1 MLLKY
6 SLIFLVIIGFSLPNN
21 VFGQEEGR
29 AIDGFIIEESAI
41 DWPTDIPEELAV
53 RAVRFGGQERF
64 TEPILRN
71 QISAELPA
79 LWKQQWAVAQAWTL
93 YNFNQTLPDLVKAA
107 LPRWNSSMIKQ
118 QIKQLR
124 GFLNAQGYE
133 DAQVHAHVVPISNG
147 LFWDVWFHVDLG
159 DPTIITEVQVR
170 VVTSEKEL
178 GDDEQLSWLSVQ
190 GVDLSQQAQVE
201 LREQGLGLLF
211 IDQIRPSRKLNNA
224 TYVELDIVREQNRLA
239 RISRENGYVYA
250 KVNFNSYS
258 KYEKEG
264 NRGHFSKE
272 KTVVFDIILGHRPTI
287 KGIVVEGEK
296 TVSKNV
302 VQREITLKK
311 HQHYSESARRNSL
324 TQLYAHPLFDE
335 AEIQISEQSDT
346 ASLILNVRVTE
357 EEMRSFQWRI
367 GAGYFD
373 RLERPIRIF
382 DGYQLFRTQFSW
394 VHRNL
399 GGGGQ
404 QFTAGLKLSYFERY
418 IEADYLFPFV
428 FNTNSSVRIHPF
440 SQYRDERAYDISST
454 GIGTAFSYMVNN
466 RLTGTLSY
474 RFALNDESNVEAGQ
488 GIPDS
493 LLTYNLSVFNLST
506 RYHSEGIIGYNT
518 FSVQPT
524 FEFSGLFGEGD
535 FSYQRLLLDL
545 RKYTPV
551 GRSSVFASRIRGG
564 WIFEQN
570 RDSLPSD
577 VRFYNGGSTLVRGW
591 ARHNLGPKEWVERV
605 DSSSGNSVSRY
616 SFVPTGGK
624 ASLTLNLEWREQ
636 FKKWRGGYGVLF
648 LDGGQVWEN
657 TESVAIKDIQWALG
671 AGIRYRAPFGPIR
684 MDIAYKLN
692 PTSEDLGAIPGLRD
706 KQPWA
711 RWALYLSIGEAF

>member
-1 MLLKY
+1 MLKY
-6 SLIFLVIIGFSLPNN
+6 SLIFLVIISFSLPNN
-21 VFGQEEGR
+21 AFGQEEGR

-133 DAQVHAHVVPISNG
+133 DAQVHAHVVPISNS

-170 VVTSEKEL
+170 VVTSEKQL

-250 KVNFNSYS
+250 KINFNSYP

-264 NRGHFSKE
+264 NRGHFSKD

-287 KGIVVEGEK
+287 KEILVEGEK

-399 GGGGQ
+399 GSGGQ

-418 IEADYLFPFV
+418 IEANYLFPFV

-671 AGIRYRAPFGPIR
+671 VGIRYRAPFGPIR

-692 PTSEDLGAIPGLRD
+692 STSEDLGAIPGLRD

>member
-1 MLLKY
+1 MLKY
-6 SLIFLVIIGFSLPNN
+6 SLILLVIIGFSLPNN
-21 VFGQEEGR
+21 VFGQEEEQ
-29 AIDGFIIEESAI
+29 ANAGFIIEESAI
-41 DWPTDIPEELAV
+41 DWPTSIPEELAV

-71 QISAELPA
+71 QISAKLPA

-93 YNFNQTLPDLVKAA
+93 YNFNQTLPDLVKGA
-107 LPRWNSSMIKQ
+107 LPRWDSSMIKQ

-133 DAQVHAHVVPISNG
+133 DAQVHAHVVPIANS
-147 LFWDVWFHVDLG
+147 LFWDLWFHVDLG
-159 DPTIITEVQVR
+159 DPTIIAEVQVR
-170 VVTSEKEL
+170 VVTSQKQL
-178 GDDEQLSWLSVQ
+178 GDDEQLSWLSMQ
-190 GVDLSQQAQVE
+190 GVDLSQQAQLE
-201 LREQGLGLLF
+201 LSEQGLGLLF

-239 RISRENGYVYA
+239 RVSRENGYVYA
-250 KVNFNSYS
+250 KIHFNSYP
-258 KYEKEG
+258 KYEKDG
-264 NRGHFSKE
+264 NRGLFSKD
-272 KTVVFDIILGHRPTI
+272 KIVVFDIILGQRPTI
-287 KGIVVEGEK
+287 KEIVVEGEK
-296 TVSKNV
+296 TVAKNV
-302 VQREITLKK
+302 VKREITLKK
-311 HQHYSESARRNSL
+311 DQHYSESARRNSL
-324 TQLYAHPLFDE
+324 TQLYAHPLFDQ

-346 ASLILNVRVTE
+346 ASLILDVRVTE

-382 DGYQLFRTQFSW
+382 DGYQLFRTQLSW

-428 FNTNSSVRIHPF
+428 FNTNSSVRIHSF

-454 GIGTAFSYMVNN
+454 GIGTAFSYTVNN

-493 LLTYNLSVFNLST
+493 LLTYNLSVFNLSA

-518 FSVQPT
+518 FSIQPI

-551 GRSSVFASRIRGG
+551 GRSSIFASRIRGG

-684 MDIAYKLN
+684 MDLAYKLN

-711 RWALYLSIGEAF
+711 RWTLYLSIGEAF